1 MTRPVNDDA
10 THQHPFT
17 VNIEP
22 NEKVLGRDTACQRCR
37 DSGHR
42 SASAA
47 Q

>member
-22 NEKVLGRDTACQRCR
+22 NEKAWAATPHVNDVATQ
-37 DSGHR
+37 DNWSG
-42 SASAA
+42 
-47 Q
+47 